1 MANTRN
7 ILTNAFS
14 INMFGGEI
22 TPPTIEECSGSW
34 PGLMISVKEISPQDV
49 PADAVSIIG
58 HPDTARI
65 VGGILGREVP
75 ANRVT
80 YSVEKGD
87 VIYVAQYTGPR
98 LQEGATELP
107 EGATLKFYRICRMM
121 YACDDVAEFPF

>member
-1 MANTRN
+1 MATRN

-14 INMFGGEI
+14 LNMFGGEI

-34 PGLMISVKEISPQDV
+34 PGLMISVKEINPQDV

-87 VIYVAQYTGPR
+87 VVYVAQYTGPR
-98 LQEGATELP
+98 LVEGATELP
-107 EGATLKFYRICRMM
+107 EGAVLKFYRVSGMG
-121 YACDDVAEFPF
+121 YFADEVAECPF